1 MRCGRCE
8 NFLRDS
14 IPALSHLSYI
24 KETLHP
30 KRWRKHSHGMAP
42 FLTEVLRIVPQRE
55 YMCVRTQI
63 FNHYKQT
70 YPEKTHLH
78 QGIVLEE
85 DAINLFFNLHTLL
98 KTFLPEYKSVSDQA
112 YVFLADHCFLKGRNE
127 RIKFDILF
135 MSCLE
140 YTMQVYND
148 VHLGSGHAT

>member
-8 NFLRDS
+8 TFLRYS
-14 IPALSHLSYI
+14 FPHLSHLTYI

-135 MSCLE
+135 MSCLD